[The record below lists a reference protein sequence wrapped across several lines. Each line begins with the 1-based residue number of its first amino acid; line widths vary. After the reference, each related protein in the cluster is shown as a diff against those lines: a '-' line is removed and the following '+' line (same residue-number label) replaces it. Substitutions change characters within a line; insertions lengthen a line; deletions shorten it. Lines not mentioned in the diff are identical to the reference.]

1 MRLSDRAYE
10 DLKQRL
16 FGGDL
21 APGQFVS
28 QRELVELTGIP
39 LAPMREALKQLESE
53 GLVRIVPQRG
63 IQFVETNLTFIRSVF
78 QLRIIFEKSAV
89 TLFAEVAQPE
99 ELDALSDAHR
109 EMRSRLEDNQDPDLL
124 REAQSLDFH
133 FHRTL
138 INRMQNPILEKLYAQ
153 NMDRITVVRAS
164 FGLLTAASMCKAM
177 DEHLEIISALRERSA
192 SRAADKMEEHLSMGL
207 RRALGV

>member
-16 FGGDL
+16 FAGDL
-21 APGQFVS
+21 VPGQFVS

-89 TLFAEVAQPE
+89 TLFAEVARPE

-133 FHRTL
+133 FHRTM